1 MNRTLMAYMLAA
13 IISFS
18 AVAAITMQPIDISAQ
33 TQPAAPTQSPLQ
45 TQQQQQPSTQPLAIS
60 PSCGQ
65 VITQNVILTSNLNCA
80 ETDGLIVNAGDLVI
94 DLNGHTISGPDID
107 SDTQTSSKVG
117 IMIPNVNNVV
127 VQDGTIEGFQAGILM
142 TGSQNVEVKGI
153 VAKNNQIGLFS
164 TGASILNA
172 HLSIIMNNQI
182 GIAGHSTQQST
193 FEDNII
199 FQNNLAGI
207 TLVNSDNSVIT
218 LNSITESGNGLYI
231 DNQSNQN
238 NVNFNNVL
246 LNTIDVNNAN
256 GLPVNTNGNTYDQNN
271 CMTANPSGIC
281 IGK

>member
-1 MNRTLMAYMLAA
+1 MIYILAA

-18 AVAAITMQPIDISAQ
+18 AITAITMQPISVSAQ
-33 TQPAAPTQSPLQ
+33 TQPA
-45 TQQQQQPSTQPLAIS
+45 QQQPQTPAQVQPLAIS

-65 VITQNVILTSNLNCA
+65 VITQNVVLTSNLNCA
-80 ETDGLIVNAGDLVI
+80 ETDGLIVNAGDIVI

-127 VQDGTIEGFQAGILM
+127 VQEGTIEGFQAGVLM
-142 TGSQNVEVKGI
+142 TGSQNVEVKGMVI
-153 VAKNNQIGLFS
+153 KNNQIGLFS
-164 TGASILNA
+164 TGASIVNA

-199 FQNNLAGI
+199 FQNALAGI

-238 NVNFNNVL
+238 NINFNNVL

>member
-1 MNRTLMAYMLAA
+1 MNRTFMIYILAA

-18 AVAAITMQPIDISAQ
+18 AITAITMQPISVSAQ
-33 TQPAAPTQSPLQ
+33 TQPAQPQ
-45 TQQQQQPSTQPLAIS
+45 TPAQVQPLAIS

-65 VITQNVILTSNLNCA
+65 VITQNVVLTSNLNCA
-80 ETDGLIVNAGDLVI
+80 ETDGLIVNAGDIVI

-127 VQDGTIEGFQAGILM
+127 VQDGTIEGFQAGVLM
-142 TGSQNVEVKGI
+142 TGSQNVEVKGMVI
-153 VAKNNQIGLFS
+153 KNNQIGLFS
-164 TGASILNA
+164 TGASIINA

-199 FQNNLAGI
+199 FQNTLAGI

-238 NVNFNNVL
+238 NINFNNVL

>member
-1 MNRTLMAYMLAA
+1 MNRTFMIYILAA

-18 AVAAITMQPIDISAQ
+18 AITAITMQPISVSAQ
-33 TQPAAPTQSPLQ
+33 TV
-45 TQQQQQPSTQPLAIS
+45 QQQQQAPAQVQPLAIS

-65 VITQNVILTSNLNCA
+65 VITQNVVLTSNLNCA
-80 ETDGLIVNAGDLVI
+80 ETDGLIVNAGDIVI

-127 VQDGTIEGFQAGILM
+127 VQDGTIEGFQAGVLM
-142 TGSQNVEVKGI
+142 TGSQNVEVKGMVI
-153 VAKNNQIGLFS
+153 KNNQIGLFS
-164 TGASILNA
+164 TGASIVNA

-199 FQNNLAGI
+199 FQNALAGI

-238 NVNFNNVL
+238 NINFNNVL

>member
-1 MNRTLMAYMLAA
+1 MNRTFMIYILAA

-18 AVAAITMQPIDISAQ
+18 AITAITMQPISVSAQ
-33 TQPAAPTQSPLQ
+33 TQPA
-45 TQQQQQPSTQPLAIS
+45 QQQPQTPAQVQPLAIS

-65 VITQNVILTSNLNCA
+65 VITQNVVLTSNLNCA
-80 ETDGLIVNAGDLVI
+80 ETDGLIVNAGDIVI

-127 VQDGTIEGFQAGILM
+127 VQDGTIEGFQAGVLM
-142 TGSQNVEVKGI
+142 TGSQNVEVKGMVI
-153 VAKNNQIGLFS
+153 KNNQIGLFS
-164 TGASILNA
+164 TGASIVNA

-199 FQNNLAGI
+199 FQNTLAGI

-238 NVNFNNVL
+238 NINFNNVL

>member
-1 MNRTLMAYMLAA
+1 MNRTFMIYILAA

-18 AVAAITMQPIDISAQ
+18 AITAITMQPISVSAQ
-33 TQPAAPTQSPLQ
+33 TQPA
-45 TQQQQQPSTQPLAIS
+45 QQQPQTPAQVQPLAIS

-65 VITQNVILTSNLNCA
+65 VITQNVVLTSNLNCA
-80 ETDGLIVNAGDLVI
+80 ETDGLIVNAGDIVI

-127 VQDGTIEGFQAGILM
+127 VQDGTIEGFQAGVLM
-142 TGSQNVEVKGI
+142 TGSQNVEVKGMVI
-153 VAKNNQIGLFS
+153 KNNQIGLFS
-164 TGASILNA
+164 TGASIINA

>member
-1 MNRTLMAYMLAA
+1 MTKTLMIYILATLIA
-13 IISFS
+13 LS
-18 AVAAITMQPIDISAQ
+18 VTTITMQPIDISAQ

-45 TQQQQQPSTQPLAIS
+45 TQQQQPSTQPLAIS

-65 VITQNVILTSNLNCA
+65 VITQNVILTSNLNCGDS
-80 ETDGLIVNAGDLVI
+80 DGLIVGASDIVV
-94 DLNGHTISGPDID
+94 DLNGHTISGPDVD
-107 SDTQTSSKVG
+107 SDTKTSSKVG
-117 IMIPNVNNVV
+117 VMIPNMNNVV
-127 VQDGTIEGFQAGILM
+127 VQDGTIQGFQAGILM
-142 TGSQNVEVKGI
+142 TGSQNVEVKGV

-193 FEDNII
+193 IEDNIL
-199 FQNNLAGI
+199 FQNTLAGV

-256 GLPVNTNGNTYDQNN
+256 GLPVNTNGNIYDQNN

>member
-1 MNRTLMAYMLAA
+1 MNRILMIYILAA

-18 AVAAITMQPIDISAQ
+18 AVTAITMQPLSINAQ
-33 TQPAAPTQSPLQ
+33 LQPL
-45 TQQQQQPSTQPLAIS
+45 QQQQQTPAPGQPLAIS

-80 ETDGLIVNAGDLVI
+80 ESDGLIVDAGNIVI
-94 DLNGHTISGPDID
+94 DLNGHTISGPDVD
-107 SDTQTSSKVG
+107 SDTKTSSKTG
-117 IMIPNVNNVV
+117 IVIPNVNNVV
-127 VQDGTIEGFQAGILM
+127 VQDGSIEGFQAGILM
-142 TGSQNVEVKGI
+142 TGSQNVEVKGMVI
-153 VAKNNQIGLFS
+153 KNNQIGLFS
-164 TGASILNA
+164 TGSSIVNA

-182 GIAGHSTQQST
+182 GIAEHSTQQST
-193 FEDNII
+193 IEDNIL
-199 FQNNLAGI
+199 FQNTLAGI

>member
-1 MNRTLMAYMLAA
+1 MNRILMIYILAA

-18 AVAAITMQPIDISAQ
+18 AVTAITMQPMSINAQ
-33 TQPAAPTQSPLQ
+33 LQ
-45 TQQQQQPSTQPLAIS
+45 QLQQQQTPTPGQPLAIS

-80 ETDGLIVNAGDLVI
+80 ESDGLIVDAGNIII
-94 DLNGHTISGPDID
+94 DLNGHTISGPDVD
-107 SDTQTSSKVG
+107 SDTKTSSKTG
-117 IMIPNVNNVV
+117 IVIPNVNNVV
-127 VQDGTIEGFQAGILM
+127 VQDGSIEGFQAGVLM
-142 TGSQNVEVKGI
+142 TGSQNVEVKGM
-153 VAKNNQIGLFS
+153 VVKNNQIGLFS
-164 TGASILNA
+164 TGSSIINA

-193 FEDNII
+193 IENNIL
-199 FQNNLAGI
+199 FQNTLAGV

-238 NVNFNNVL
+238 IINFNNV
-246 LNTIDVNNAN
+246 N